1 MLQNDV
7 TIYTHSPFEDPNAE
21 GITVP
26 LGQTAAAG
34 AMKKNEGE
42 LQLLQAVKNAL
53 PHNDS
58 AASLPSNASS
68 AQGPGT
74 PHAPSVVAGEGSFAK
89 HSLLSASLLSNQC
102 KA

>member
-7 TIYTHSPFEDPNAE
+7 TIYTHSPFEDPNAQ

-34 AMKKNEGE
+34 AVKKNEGE

-74 PHAPSVVAGEGSFAK
+74 PHPPAVVAGQASFT
-89 HSLLSASLLSNQC
+89 LRFLQSASPLSNQGRE
-102 KA
+102 